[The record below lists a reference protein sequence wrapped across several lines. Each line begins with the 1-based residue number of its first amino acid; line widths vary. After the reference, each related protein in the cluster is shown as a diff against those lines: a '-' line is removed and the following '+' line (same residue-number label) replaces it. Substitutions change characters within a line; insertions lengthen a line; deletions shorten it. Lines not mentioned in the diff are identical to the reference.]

1 MFTSNSA
8 VVQYYHVIQSQQF
21 QGWAGGSVSEH
32 TPSESGA
39 TTEEESSAA
48 VSSKPPPGPG
58 PVPPLNK
65 SNSQK
70 YDYVEPVHSAS
81 SLSTPPNSSFS
92 DDPFASESL
101 GATAICLGK
110 TMAKIKGEIAFS
122 SGGGGEGEGE
132 REGSGLKPPVISP
145 GPLKTENEFVSEMHK
160 LLRLFSCMCVR
171 IDIYM
176 CTVDNSIFIL
186 SLSDY

>member
-1 MFTSNSA
+1 M
-8 VVQYYHVIQSQQF
+8 QYYHVIQSQQF

-58 PVPPLNK
+58 PAPPLNK

-92 DDPFASESL
+92 DEPFASESL

-110 TMAKIKGEIAFS
+110 TMAKIKGEVAFG
-122 SGGGGEGEGE
+122 SGGGGGEREGEG
-132 REGSGLKPPVISP
+132 EGSGLKPPLISP
-145 GPLKTENEFVSEMHK
+145 GPLKTGNEFVSEMHQ
-160 LLRLFSCMCVR
+160 LLRLFSCMCVC

-176 CTVDNSIFIL
+176 CIFDNSIFIL